1 LWFYAEGEPGVYGMC
16 SFGFLPE
23 DLEGEAFLYAVG
35 DTIDMTW
42 NTTEKKLTFARRH
55 GIEKCET
62 TIPVEEEG
70 DAKNLAFFT
79 MLTGPGDTIEI
90 VE

>member
-1 LWFYAEGEPGVYGMC
+1 MC

-23 DLEGEAFLYAVG
+23 DLEGTAFMFSVG
-35 DTIDMTW
+35 DTIEVEWTAK
-42 NTTEKKLTFARRH
+42 EKKLVFNRRH

-62 TIPVEEEG
+62 ILPVN
-70 DAKNLAFFT
+70 DDQAKNLSFFT
-79 MLTGPGDTIEI
+79 MLTGPGDTSEI